1 MKIEKEFTLLK
12 IESKERTDDD
22 ENKRTYL
29 IINVLDEDMETCKF
43 FVFKD
48 DLVNEIIK
56 NANAV
61 KAMQKVLIDMNLVY
75 NGRLWNCNL
84 EDILFSY

>member
-56 NANAV
+56 NTNGV

>member
-56 NANAV
+56 NANGV
-61 KAMQKVLIDMNLVY
+61 KAMQKVLIDLNLVY

>member
-22 ENKRTYL
+22 GNITAYL
-29 IINVLDEDMETCKF
+29 IINLLDEDMETCKF

-56 NANAV
+56 NANGV
-61 KAMQKVLIDMNLVY
+61 KAMQKVLIDMNLIY

>member
-56 NANAV
+56 NANGV

-84 EDILFSY
+84 ENILFSY

>member
-56 NANAV
+56 NANGV

>member
-12 IESKERTDDD
+12 IESKERTDDNG
-22 ENKRTYL
+22 NKSTYL

-48 DLVNEIIK
+48 NLVDEIIK
-56 NANAV
+56 NANGV
-61 KAMQKVLIDMNLVY
+61 KAMQKVLIYMNLVF

>member
-29 IINVLDEDMETCKF
+29 IINVLDEDMEICKF

-56 NANAV
+56 NTNGV